1 MENPH
6 LFVFLLLFHL
16 SIAGAGSNFWIQMN
30 LMVPSLCHANMLVL
44 AHMLVSLCRKRSI
57 ALVVVVVIIIITTI
71 ITIITIIII
80 ITIVIIL
87 ILHDIVDM

>member
-6 LFVFLLLFHL
+6 RFVFLLLFHL

-30 LMVPSLCHANMLVL
+30 LMVPSLCHANMLVW
-44 AHMLVSLCRKRSI
+44 AHMLVSLCGKRSI

-71 ITIITIIII
+71 ITIIIII

-87 ILHDIVDM
+87 MLHDIVDM